1 MTSLASSASP
11 SADPS
16 VVAPA
21 APADE
26 VRAEIGVIGGSG
38 LYEFLDDH
46 VTVDVETPFGAP
58 SDPLVVGEVAGR
70 RVAFVARHGKG
81 HRFAP
86 HRVNYRANLWALR
99 AVGVRQVLAPCA
111 VGSLRPEHG
120 PGTLVVPNQVIDRTW
135 GRAHT
140 FYDAEGPV
148 VHVGFADPYCPR
160 GRAAAIES
168 AHRSGLVVADSGTVV
183 VINGPR
189 FSSRAES
196 VMNQH
201 AGGTIVGMTTMPEAA
216 LARELA
222 MCFTSLAMVTDY
234 DAGVDGG
241 AAVTHEE
248 VMRVFAHNVE
258 ALKDV
263 LRETIAALPEAE
275 DDDVATCP
283 CRRSLDGIRL
293 PFAIPGR

>member
-1 MTSLASSASP
+1 
-11 SADPS
+11 
-16 VVAPA
+16 
-21 APADE
+21 

-38 LYEFLDDH
+38 LYEFLDEH
-46 VTVDVETPFGAP
+46 ETVEVDTPFGAP

-81 HRFAP
+81 HRYAP

-99 AVGVRQVLAPCA
+99 AVGVRQVVAPCA
-111 VGSLRPEHG
+111 VGSLRAEHG
-120 PGTLVVPNQVIDRTW
+120 PGTFVVPDQIIDRTW

-140 FYDAEGPV
+140 FYDVEGPV

-160 GRAAAIES
+160 GRGVAVRCAE
-168 AHRSGLVVADSGTVV
+168 RSGHAVADGGTLVVIT
-183 VINGPR
+183 GPR

-196 VMNQH
+196 QMHQQ

-234 DAGVDGG
+234 DSGIDGG
-241 AAVTHEE
+241 DAVSHEE
-248 VMRVFAHNVE
+248 VMRVFARNVDD
-258 ALKDV
+258 LKVV
-263 LRETIAALPEAE
+263 LRDMIITLPPTEE
-275 DDDVATCP
+275 DDVATCP
-283 CRRSLDGIRL
+283 CRRSLDGMTL
-293 PFAIPGR
+293 PIEIPGR